1 MVFLVDETCTKT
13 TFLPLG
19 ATVCPPESIIRA
31 QIHVKLILNPIIHAK
46 VIQQPVLGP
55 IGFWI
60 IKVLLLRNEK
70 KSLEW

>member
-1 MVFLVDETCTKT
+1 MVFLVDETFAKA

-19 ATVCPPESIIRA
+19 ATLCPHESIIRA
-31 QIHVKLILNPIIHAK
+31 QTHVKLILTPIIHAK

-60 IKVLLLRNEK
+60 IKVWLLRN
-70 KSLEW
+70 